1 MRNMTTTEVIQRMRA
16 GQALHSIEED
26 ADWLE
31 AFQVIATAPAVR
43 DDQGEALF
51 IVPIVEAR

>member
-1 MRNMTTTEVIQRMRA
+1 MTTSEVSQRMRA

-26 ADWLE
+26 ADWLD

-43 DDQGEALF
+43 DELGEALF
-51 IVPIVEAR
+51 IVPITTEAR